1 MPLLSNPWVILALVL
16 TEIGLLTGAY
26 HYGDKRGQE
35 HVIAEQAKMQSIEDR
50 TREAALKATAE
61 QISQIKVINE
71 YKTQKLA
78 TETVEKPVYR
88 DCVNTDAS
96 YGLLN
101 DALTAPEDR
110 HDADPSVVP
119 KADPAH

>member
-16 TEIGLLTGAY
+16 MQIGLLTGAY

-35 HVIAEQAKMQSIEDR
+35 HVIAEQAKADSIEQR
-50 TREAALKATAE
+50 ATAAATAAAADA
-61 QISQIKVINE
+61 ISKIKVTNE
-71 YKTQKLA
+71 YRTQRLA

-96 YGLLN
+96 FGLLN
-101 DALTAPEDR
+101 ESLTAPEDR
-110 HDADPSVVP
+110 HDTGDGSVP
-119 KADPAH
+119 KADSAH